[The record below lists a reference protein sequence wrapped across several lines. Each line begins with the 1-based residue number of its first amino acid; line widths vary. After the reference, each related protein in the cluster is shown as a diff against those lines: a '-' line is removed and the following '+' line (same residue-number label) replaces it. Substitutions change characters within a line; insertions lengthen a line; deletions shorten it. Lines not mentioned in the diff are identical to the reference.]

1 MRCSDLRYLV
11 RFRTVLTV
19 SALAVGTIVGCGG
32 GTPTGMPEKASTS
45 QLEAAKESLAAKTNV
60 KKGKKALDEDS
71 NLSAKERRILAKE
84 GLLPKSDK

>member
-1 MRCSDLRYLV
+1 
-11 RFRTVLTV
+11 
-19 SALAVGTIVGCGG
+19 
-32 GTPTGMPEKASTS
+32 MPEKASTS

>member
-1 MRCSDLRYLV
+1 MRCSDSRNSV
-11 RFRTVLTV
+11 RFPTLLTV
-19 SALAVGTIVGCGG
+19 SALAVGTFVGCGG